1 MWNKIFYWSRWKN
14 SQRISTKEIEYN
26 YWWDVKMAEQKR
38 FVQYMC
44 RYCGAKETKSIS
56 FGRPMPGKC
65 PRKKNGGPHS
75 WVVNKRY

>member
-1 MWNKIFYWSRWKN
+1 
-14 SQRISTKEIEYN
+14 
-26 YWWDVKMAEQKR
+26 MAEQKR

-44 RYCGAKETKSIS
+44 RYCGAKETKPIS

-65 PRKKNGGPHS
+65 PRKQNGGPHS

>member
-1 MWNKIFYWSRWKN
+1 
-14 SQRISTKEIEYN
+14 
-26 YWWDVKMAEQKR
+26 MAEQKR

-65 PRKKNGGPHS
+65 PRKKNGGPHLGS
-75 WVVNKRY
+75 KQTILKEEDGKETQ